1 MVIRSKTSV
10 DLDKINPDLKKDAY
24 MEIYWQTMTFHDI
37 NKTKRPPIVS
47 YYRKIIFNYQ
57 LYNK

>member
-37 NKTKRPPIVS
+37 NKTKRPPIIS
-47 YYRKIIFNYQ
+47 SSIKALFTIF
-57 LYNK
+57 